1 MAMTVPLNS
10 LLRATRKEPAVVEYD
25 GRITACATSIGF
37 PGHAVAENNAGMKAL
52 IGAASSFGGPG
63 FLLPTR
69 NAELLRWCPGQDL
82 RIVQPMTLMSIGLH
96 QEPTGAF
103 LPSVLY

>member
-63 FLLPTR
+63 FLLPPAMR
-69 NAELLRWCPGQDL
+69 NCFG
-82 RIVQPMTLMSIGLH
+82 
-96 QEPTGAF
+96 GAWAKTCA
-103 LPSVLY
+103 SCSQ